1 MSVIYLYMYVK
12 YICICMYIYIYK
24 RILSYHGLNRFLVS
38 LLRRPF
44 CVAPT
49 KLSSAVRLL
58 HVRPLR
64 IWCGFIWQEQL
75 IMRIFLTPILVAL
88 RHHHRACLLRVHHK
102 RSNKPKHPWGIPEM
116 SQLFQKARIFWRTES
131 GPWTVFQNLPL
142 QKGSGSNLKRKRA
155 LKTPVVERSVG
166 IMLGSLGV
174 TLDSI
179 LQCAK
184 FKKECP
190 AAVSFLTL
198 AVWPL

>member
-1 MSVIYLYMYVK
+1 MYV
-12 YICICMYIYIYK
+12 YIYIYQ

-44 CVAPT
+44 CVATT

-58 HVRPLR
+58 HVRPWR

-75 IMRIFLTPILVAL
+75 IMRNFVTPILVAL
-88 RHHHRACLLRVHHK
+88 RHHHRACLLLRVHHK
-102 RSNKPKHPWGIPEM
+102 GSNKPKHPWGIPEV
-116 SQLFQKARIFWRTES
+116 SQLFQTARIFWGTEP
-131 GPWTVFQNLPL
+131 GPWTVFPNLPL
-142 QKGSGSNLKRKRA
+142 QKASGSNLKRKRA
-155 LKTPVVERSVG
+155 LKNHVVERCVG

-174 TLDSI
+174 TFDSI

-190 AAVSFLTL
+190 AAVSLLTL